1 MTRHQP
7 IWLGA
12 SALLV
17 AAVLSFAGVFTRRYL
32 GARISLD
39 VQHDMRTEMF
49 DALSNLDGVRQDQL
63 HTGQVVSR
71 SISDVN
77 MVQGLL
83 GMTPML
89 LGNVLLF
96 FLSLAVMAVL
106 SPLLTIVALA
116 VGPALFLISMASRN
130 KLFPASWDAQQ
141 GVANVAAVVDGA
153 VTGVRVVSAKRSK
166 NSNDWRARASCCTPP
181 GYGWCG

>member
-1 MTRHQP
+1 
-7 IWLGA
+7 
-12 SALLV
+12 
-17 AAVLSFAGVFTRRYL
+17 
-32 GARISLD
+32 
-39 VQHDMRTEMF
+39 MRTEMF

-116 VGPALFLISMASRN
+116 VGPALFLISMTSRN

-141 GVANVAAVVDGA
+141 GAANVAAVVDGA
-153 VTGVRVVSAKRSK
+153 VTGVRVVKGFGQEEQELERLEGASK
-166 NSNDWRARASCCTPP
+166 LLYAARVRLGPVTARLQPP
-181 GYGWCG
+181 

>member
-1 MTRHQP
+1 MKSADPDQHVPPDQHWLRRLIGYCWRRPRTVILSLGGALLATIIAVIIPLIQRDIVNNAILTRHQP

-12 SALLV
+12 SALIV
-17 AAVLSFAGVFTRRYL
+17 AAGLSFAGVFTRRYI
-32 GARISLD
+32 GGRISLD

-49 DALSNLDGVRQDQL
+49 ASLSALDGARQDQL

-106 SPLLTIVALA
+106 SPLLTIVAL
-116 VGPALFLISMASRN
+116 
-130 KLFPASWDAQQ
+130 
-141 GVANVAAVVDGA
+141 
-153 VTGVRVVSAKRSK
+153 
-166 NSNDWRARASCCTPP
+166 
-181 GYGWCG
+181 